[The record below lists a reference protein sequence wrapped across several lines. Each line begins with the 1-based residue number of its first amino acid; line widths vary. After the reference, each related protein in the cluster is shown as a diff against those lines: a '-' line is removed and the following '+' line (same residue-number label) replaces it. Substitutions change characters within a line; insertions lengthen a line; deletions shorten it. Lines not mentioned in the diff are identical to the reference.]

1 MTIAALLYLAA
12 LQAPA
17 PSAAVTGAVS
27 VSVVD
32 KSGHNVPDLTAAEV
46 VVKENGQS
54 RELKRVERDVRPLAL
69 AVLLDSS
76 VALGNQFRNE
86 LVDPVMDFLE
96 RLPPET
102 DRTLITIGTPPE
114 VVALQD
120 PAQARAALKAKV
132 PFGKIDLYDGLTEAC
147 GLLGAKK
154 GMRRVVIVVTSEGF
168 TDDDQAIA
176 RAAVAKASPL
186 VLAIQFGPTGVYQPD
201 LDGIVKW
208 TGGRYEPIGAASG
221 VGKLLQ
227 RFLPDLEAPWLVM
240 YETPSATGKR
250 EVDVKVTRKGVK
262 TRVRPA
268 GLD

>member
-1 MTIAALLYLAA
+1 MTIAALLLLAT
-12 LQAPA
+12 LQSAE
-17 PSAAVTGAVS
+17 PSTAVAGAVS

-32 KSGHNVPDLTAAEV
+32 KSGHNVTDLTAAEV
-46 VVKENGQS
+46 VVKENGQP
-54 RELKRVERDVRPLAL
+54 RAVKRVERDVRPLAL
-69 AVLLDSS
+69 VVLLDSS
-76 VALGNQFRNE
+76 TALGNQFRNE

-96 RLPPET
+96 GLPPGT

-114 VVALQD
+114 VVNLKD

-154 GMRRVVIVVTSEGF
+154 GARRVVIVVTSEGF

-176 RAAVAKASPL
+176 RAAVAKASPY
-186 VLAIQFGPTGVYQPD
+186 VLAIQFGPSGAYQPD

-208 TGGRYEPIGAASG
+208 TGGRYEPIAAASG

-227 RFLPDLEAPWLVM
+227 RFLPDLEAPWLVV
-240 YETPSATGKR
+240 YETPSASGQR
-250 EVDVKVTRKGVK
+250 AVDLKITRQGVK